1 MDAFCKRLPQI
12 IVEIKLTQTAD
23 AYYQLER
30 YAKRY
35 PCAARVIITRTVVL
49 SISTPEPPVYLPK
62 LQDLFA
68 TEMGG
73 YYIIPYQGK
82 TSK

>member
-1 MDAFCKRLPQI
+1 MDAFCKRHPQI

-30 YAKRY
+30 YAERY
-35 PCAARVIITRTVVL
+35 PCAAKVIITKTVVL
-49 SISTPEPPVYLPK
+49 TISTPESPIYLPK
-62 LQDLFA
+62 LQDLF
-68 TEMGG
+68 TTKMSK

-82 TSK
+82 LSK